1 MGIKK
6 IILRPGDDQQLVK
19 KYDEVAIE
27 YTGWIA
33 NEDGPDKKGQ
43 RFDTSIGRGD
53 TVTVIGMGR
62 VMKGWDKGITGEFKS
77 EDPNETVKP
86 MALNEKARFI
96 FTSDY
101 GYGINGFPGH
111 VPRNASLVFEM
122 ELKRIGPQRAP

>member
-101 GYGINGFPGH
+101 GYGI
-111 VPRNASLVFEM
+111 
-122 ELKRIGPQRAP
+122 K